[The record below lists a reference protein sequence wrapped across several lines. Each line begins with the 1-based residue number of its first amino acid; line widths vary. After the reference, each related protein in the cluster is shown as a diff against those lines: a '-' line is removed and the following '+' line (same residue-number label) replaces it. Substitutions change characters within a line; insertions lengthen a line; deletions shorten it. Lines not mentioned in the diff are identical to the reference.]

1 MVKYLLLLFS
11 ITMFSQETEIQKYD
25 VIKTLENIEIRYY
38 PPVMKAK
45 VSSNRNFSKLFQY
58 ISGNNENNEKIA
70 MTAPVYMTQ
79 ENGKNTMEFVLP
91 SKYSKENA
99 AMPNDKTIE
108 VYNSKPG
115 YYAAIQFGGYSNSE
129 KVNKHYEL
137 LVEEIKKNKLSIID
151 KRPIALSYN
160 SPYKVFNRRNE
171 VLVEIRETQD

>member
-1 MVKYLLLLFS
+1 
-11 ITMFSQETEIQKYD
+11 
-25 VIKTLENIEIRYY
+25 
-38 PPVMKAK
+38 
-45 VSSNRNFSKLFQY
+45 
-58 ISGNNENNEKIA
+58 
-70 MTAPVYMTQ
+70 MTQ

-129 KVNKHYEL
+129 KINKHYKL

-171 VLVEIRETQD
+171 VLVEISATQD